1 LFAVDHSDPTADVD
15 VAVNLLLSLGSRSN
29 LVVVLSSRLL
39 LFNQTV
45 FLFALKLKVL
55 NLTLH
60 EFREVELVPISFDF
74 ATRTRDVL
82 VSLWLIHH
90 RDMVPIVEILRHLLN
105 AIWNSV
111 VYNIVSVKP
120 VLVINFLPMVVVRH
134 SADFVDANIA
144 EDFGAAIAHFSRQS
158 NDAQTDGTYGLLDK
172 LLLGDVF
179 DDNLVFVHTNLI

>member
-1 LFAVDHSDPTADVD
+1 MFAVHHSDPTADVD
-15 VAVNLLLSLGSRSN
+15 VAVDLLLSLESRSN

-45 FLFALKLKVL
+45 FLFAFKLKVL

-74 ATRTRDVL
+74 ATRTRDV
-82 VSLWLIHH
+82 SLWLIHH

-105 AIWNSV
+105 GDSV
-111 VYNIVSVKP
+111 VLQIDSVVP

-144 EDFGAAIAHFSRQS
+144 EDFGAAIAHFSGQS
-158 NDAQTDGTYGLLDK
+158 NDAQTYGTYGLLDK

-179 DDNLVFVHTNLI
+179 DDNLVFVHADLI